1 MKRLFAILLAV
12 ALMATMA
19 VTVFAEESTTN
30 ITLVLTD
37 SYGDGWETATIKACL
52 VKSDGSEELLR
63 EGMAVPYDGSSEEN
77 IEETYEFT
85 VDKFAVVRFY
95 WVGTEEYADDC
106 GVTIKRDGHIQYEQ
120 NGYEITDGALIFE
133 SENNPRYT
141 TVTYSVAPTYT
152 VTIPTDVT
160 IDGNSTTISAE
171 NVVVEKG
178 QYVSVTLAENNDF
191 TVKTAEGAE
200 LAYTVTANGEN
211 VAPGDELLAVNPADS
226 AAGTATVTF
235 DIDESAIKY
244 AGTYTGSATFTIA
257 VKDVPKTIINFTFDA
272 GWAEE
277 YIPGLT
283 KNLQAEAGMTWGEWL
298 ESDYNVDGYVMS
310 EYRNGIYYIHPAE
323 ENWVAV
329 RDTQFNGFEEPT
341 DEIIA
346 DNTYTLIQILG

>member
-1 MKRLFAILLAV
+1 MKKLFAILLAV

-37 SYGDGWETATIKACL
+37 FYGDGWETATIKACL

-63 EGMAVPYDGSSEEN
+63 EGMAVPYDGSSKEN

-95 WVGTEEYADDC
+95 WVGTEEYGEDC
-106 GVTIKRDGHIQYEQ
+106 GVTIKRDGHIQYEE
-120 NGYEITDGALIFE
+120 NDYEITDGALIFE
-133 SENNPRYT
+133 SEYNRYT

-178 QYVSVTLAENNDF
+178 QYVSVTLAAENNF
-191 TVKTAEGAE
+191 TVTTAEGAT
-200 LAYTVTANGEN
+200 LDYTVTANGAN
-211 VAPGDELLAVNPADS
+211 VAAGDELLAVNPADS

-257 VKDVPKTIINFTFDA
+257 VKPV
-272 GWAEE
+272 
-277 YIPGLT
+277 
-283 KNLQAEAGMTWGEWL
+283 
-298 ESDYNVDGYVMS
+298 S
-310 EYRNGIYYIHPAE
+310 
-323 ENWVAV
+323 
-329 RDTQFNGFEEPT
+329 
-341 DEIIA
+341 
-346 DNTYTLIQILG
+346 